1 MFKKVIAVMVL
12 GLSYA
17 NAATYG
23 DSGCGLGS
31 MIFHDQKGFVQIFS
45 ATTNGSSGNQ
55 TFGIS
60 SGTSNCG
67 GSSSSVGFIQ
77 NNREAVATE
86 MARGEGATLA
96 TLSKVYGCKDE
107 AAFKAGMQKNFSNVF
122 PSENTSAEQAAQG
135 IQSVISTDADLAKA
149 CS

>member
-1 MFKKVIAVMVL
+1 MFKKVIAVMA
-12 GLSYA
+12 LSLSSAHAAKYA
-17 NAATYG
+17 DA
-23 DSGCGLGS
+23 GCGLGS

-45 ATTNGSSGNQ
+45 STTNGCFGTQ

-67 GSSSSVGFIQ
+67 GSASSVGFIQ

-107 AAFKAGMQKNFSNVF
+107 AAFKAGMQKNFGSVF
-122 PSENTSAEQAAQG
+122 PSENTSAAEAAQG